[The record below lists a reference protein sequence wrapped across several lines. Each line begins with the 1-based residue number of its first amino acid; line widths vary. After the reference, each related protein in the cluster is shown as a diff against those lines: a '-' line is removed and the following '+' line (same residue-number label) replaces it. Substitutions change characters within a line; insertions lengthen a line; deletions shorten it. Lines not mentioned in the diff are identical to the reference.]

1 MLLYLDLAAII
12 CFVLFVINLII
23 RLHHIRKTGNY
34 SNAGKFTIVFNWLL
48 IIVFFISISGIA
60 YGASRPTQFQALCD
74 KIVPQQQ
81 TMQHQQTSASSTSH
95 HSTKKTTSHK
105 KTSSFSSSKQV
116 TWSPTQPTITGGT
129 ARVRFL
135 VPANT
140 KLVVQ
145 GHLHHQR
152 YGAVPASSQK
162 QDVTLK
168 FTDSGEYDVIATKS
182 GNTTTQHMTINY

>member
-1 MLLYLDLAAII
+1 MLIYLDLAAII

-34 SNAGKFTIVFNWLL
+34 SNAGKLTIVFNWLL

-60 YGASRPTQFQALCD
+60 YGASRPAQFQALCD
-74 KIVPQQQ
+74 KIVPQHQTTQRQQ
-81 TMQHQQTSASSTSH
+81 TASSTSTSH

-105 KTSSFSSSKQV
+105 KTSSSSSSKQV
-116 TWSPTQPTITGGT
+116 TWSPNQPTISGGT

-168 FTDSGEYDVIATKS
+168 FTDSGEYDVITTKS
-182 GNTTTQHMTINY
+182 GNTTTQHMTIN

>member
-12 CFVLFVINLII
+12 SFVLFIFNLIL
-23 RLHHIRKTGNY
+23 RLHYIRKTGSY
-34 SNAGKFTIVFNWLL
+34 ANAGKLSIIFNWLL
-48 IIVFFISISGIA
+48 IIIFFVSISGIA
-60 YGASRPTQFQALCD
+60 YGASQPARFQALCA
-74 KIVPQQQ
+74 KIIPQQQ
-81 TMQHQQTSASSTSH
+81 KTHRQVRHSSSHHHVQSASSS
-95 HSTKKTTSHK
+95 STQPSRSTA
-105 KTSSFSSSKQV
+105 QV
-116 TWSPTQPTITGGT
+116 TWAPKEPAINGGT

-152 YGAVPASSQK
+152 YGAVPASSQQ

-168 FTDSGEYDVIATKS
+168 FTDAGEYDILTTKA
-182 GNTTTQHMTINY
+182 GQTTTQHMTVDQ